1 MTIQIK
7 GVAYETVHARLDA
20 AHDTGARPKGIK
32 RIETSPMEVAGRII
46 ICATVTFEDDRSFSG
61 MSEAKL
67 DATSGADRDA
77 PIECGET
84 SAIGRALA
92 AAGYYGSGGLAS
104 QDEIRSAQ
112 ARGSRFNDRRPT
124 PAAPVPS
131 GGSGAGPRPVAQ
143 PNGAPRLAQGLEAP
157 PADDPFA
164 GYDEAGP
171 PAPAP
176 ARPVT
181 ASGMTAPGLASDR
194 QRATLGKF
202 GFVEEA
208 ADPNL
213 TKGHASELISKAIE
227 DAERR
232 KAQGGG
238 R

>member
-1 MTIQIK
+1 MTVNIK

-32 RIETSPMEVAGRII
+32 SIATSPMEVAGRIVV
-46 ICATVTFEDDRSFSG
+46 CATVTFEDGREFSG
-61 MSEAKL
+61 ISEAKL

-77 PIECGET
+77 PIECAET
-84 SAIGRALA
+84 SAVGRALA
-92 AAGYYGSGGLAS
+92 NAGYFGSGGLAS

-112 ARGSRFNDRRPT
+112 ARGSKFTRPT

-131 GGSGAGPRPVAQ
+131 GSGAGPRPVAQ
-143 PNGAPRLAQGLEAP
+143 NGTPRLAQGLSAP
-157 PADDPFA
+157 PEDDPFA

-171 PAPAP
+171 PPP
-176 ARPVT
+176 ARG
-181 ASGMTAPGLASDR
+181 GMTAPGLASDR

-202 GFVEEA
+202 GYVEEA

-213 TKGHASELISKAIE
+213 TKSAASDLISKAIE
-227 DAERR
+227 AAEAR

>member
-1 MTIQIK
+1 MTVSIK

-32 RIETSPMEVAGRII
+32 SIATSPMEVAGRIVV
-46 ICATVTFEDDRSFSG
+46 CATVTFEDGREFSG
-61 MSEAKL
+61 ISEAKL

-77 PIECGET
+77 PIECAET
-84 SAIGRALA
+84 SAVGRALA
-92 AAGYYGSGGLAS
+92 NAGYFGSGGLAS

-112 ARGSRFNDRRPT
+112 ARGSKFNDRRPT

-131 GGSGAGPRPVAQ
+131 GSGAGPRPVAQ
-143 PNGAPRLAQGLEAP
+143 NGAPRLAQGLAAP
-157 PADDPFA
+157 PPEDDPFA

-171 PAPAP
+171 ALPRVAG
-176 ARPVT
+176 T
-181 ASGMTAPGLASDR
+181 GAPGLASDR

-202 GFVEEA
+202 GYVEEA

-213 TKGHASELISKAIE
+213 TKGAASELISKAIE
-227 DAERR
+227 AAEAR